1 MSVCV
6 VMCWQ
11 VVYVSVGSKKLFF
24 CVSVCVGMCRQ
35 VVYVSVGSK
44 KIVLLSVGVCH
55 HVSAG
60 CLCVD
65 RFKKNC
71 IVECRCVS
79 SCVGRLFMCR

>member
-35 VVYVSVGSK
+35 VVYVLVGSK
-44 KIVLLSVGVCH
+44 KLYSLHPFTWTFEISDLNV
-55 HVSAG
+55 
-60 CLCVD
+60 
-65 RFKKNC
+65 F
-71 IVECRCVS
+71 
-79 SCVGRLFMCR
+79 